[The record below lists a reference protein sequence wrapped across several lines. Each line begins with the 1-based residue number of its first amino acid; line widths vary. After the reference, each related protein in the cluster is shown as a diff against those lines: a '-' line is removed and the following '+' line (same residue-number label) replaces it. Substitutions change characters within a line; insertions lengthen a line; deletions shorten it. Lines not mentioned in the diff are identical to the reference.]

1 MDCVYV
7 DKTPLLADFR
17 RVERASALR
26 RELLT
31 MISTSGRAGSGRRKR
46 SNCETPFT
54 LRRRK
59 TPQQFSYRTSSRTNQ
74 GARTTLHQQLSTPST
89 ISLRPPNK
97 NSSLQ
102 LKPYV
107 LQNYITAKFH
117 KRLPARVSETTLM
130 TNEREHAG
138 ANPDDQ
144 TLFHHSSSTTSDSSQ
159 LLNTSRQ
166 RQ

>member
-1 MDCVYV
+1 MDCVYI
-7 DKTPLLADFR
+7 DKTPLLVDFR

-26 RELLT
+26 RELLM
-31 MISTSGRAGSGRRKR
+31 MILTSGRAGSGRRKR

-107 LQNYITAKFH
+107 LQNCITPKFH
-117 KRLPARVSETTLM
+117 KLLHNFRLLSRSPFRGLRRPAQEPSPAMKRKCSSVRGRRRV
-130 TNEREHAG
+130 
-138 ANPDDQ
+138 
-144 TLFHHSSSTTSDSSQ
+144 
-159 LLNTSRQ
+159 
-166 RQ
+166 